1 MKQSPLISQLIDAF
15 RRLPSIGPKTAQRL
29 SYHLLEHQREAGLA
43 LADALNQAIKN
54 VHHCQQCQM
63 LSEQDICGICADP
76 KRQRQQICVVEKP
89 SDLLAIESSGAYQ
102 GLYFVLLGRLS
113 PLDGIGPEALGMDK
127 LQKRLPEFDE
137 MIIATNATAEGE
149 ATAHYLRLLAED
161 LPIKV
166 SRLASGIPM
175 GGELDYLDGSTLAR
189 SLSGRQPML

>member
-1 MKQSPLISQLIDAF
+1 MKPSPLINRLVEAF
-15 RRLPSIGPKTAQRL
+15 QRLPSIGPKTAQRL

-43 LADALNQAIKN
+43 LADALQNAIKN
-54 VHHCQQCQM
+54 IRHCEQCQM
-63 LSEQDICGICADP
+63 LSEQELCAICDDP
-76 KRQRQQICVVEKP
+76 RRDSQQICVVEKP
-89 SDLLAIESSGAYQ
+89 ADLLAIEASGAYQ

-127 LQKRLPEFDE
+127 LQKRLPQFEE

-149 ATAHYLRLLAED
+149 ATAHYLRMLAED

-189 SLSGRQPML
+189 SLSGRLPMA